1 MRANSPNNMTPIPHL
16 QPSRARLARASSR
29 PSSFAALIAAL
40 LLALFLAPAFAA
52 PPPTPAET
60 ETMLTAARKQI
71 DDIRKRVVDETDD
84 ASLMKQRGDALD
96 IQSKADA
103 AAEALAPQLASV
115 AARLTE
121 LGTPPKAQRS
131 PDVAAQRT
139 QLEKSNRALDAQIKL
154 ARLLSVD
161 AGQTAEQISAQRRT
175 QFQARLGERRDS
187 FLSDPFWTEFR
198 EEFPGDLERL
208 KALGKDL
215 AAAVGQTPKW
225 GWLLLAAAAALA
237 IVLRVWIGRI
247 LLRLTATRVPP
258 GRLRRSFLAVAHVV
272 LAVATPGVIALLIH
286 IGLDWN
292 SQLSDNTSSLLANLV
307 ATVCFGG
314 YVSGLGYALLS
325 SNRPS
330 WRLPPISDVVA
341 TRLRWLPG
349 VLGVLVVMIW
359 LAERLPVLLNAS
371 LTTTITLTGIVAVMT
386 MAMIGAVLAISR
398 RLRRQ
403 AMRET
408 DTPIPFWVSLLLT
421 AVWTVLVLSLASL
434 LAGYVAFGSFLVKQV
449 LWVLIILASAYL
461 ASTLIEDGFSTLLS
475 SSHRDGGGEHEAPSM
490 RDQAA
495 VLLSGV
501 GRVAVGL
508 LAITLLLAPF
518 GEAPM
523 DLLQRFDQLRK
534 GLAIGEAQIRPG
546 AVLQALLVLGL
557 SLLSVKMLKRWLS
570 NRYLPT
576 TELDPG
582 MQLSAATLF
591 GYAGFVIAVALSLSA
606 AGIGLERVA
615 WIASALSV
623 GIGFGLQVITQN
635 FVSGLIL
642 LAERPVKVGDWV
654 SLGGVEGDIL
664 RINVRATEIQ
674 DGETVR
680 RSSFRTRVQSPRPCA
695 TSPAPIR
702 WGWLQIKMPLPL
714 STDAEH
720 VRELILQA
728 LRGPRGRAGCAR
740 AQCVPRRHRRR
751 PPDLQCQ
758 GLRVFAPGR
767 LWRAQRAAVHGAEAA
782 LRRGLEVS
790 SPPTML
796 LRFGAGCRRCRRPGR
811 QPCRRRTPRAGAGRS
826 QAEPGVRPPAR
837 RVKVGRLSLSS
848 RGLRRG
854 GEASAALRADCK
866 ERLAPRAW
874 PAPLAAVGRPGPA
887 EATTAA
893 RPAPPPR
900 HPRRWSAVVNA
911 GLVHSPCATSA
922 ALVRSSVWHRM
933 SMAAVSRRRARS
945 ASRVEAA
952 ACIVRSKLRRRLCT
966 SGPRSG
972 SRHSC
977 RSRPRRRRRRRRPC
991 SCRKK
996 RNRRNSGR
1004 PPAARCAGCWIRR
1017 CWN

>member
-1 MRANSPNNMTPIPHL
+1 MTSITHSLPL
-16 QPSRARLARASSR
+16 RTCRKR
-29 PSSFAALIAAL
+29 PSLAALAAAL
-40 LLALFLAPAFAA
+40 LLALFLIPAFAA
-52 PPPTPAET
+52 QPPTPADT
-60 ETMLTAARKQI
+60 EAMLTAARKQI
-71 DDIRKRVVDETDD
+71 DDIRKQVADETDD
-84 ASLMKQRGDALD
+84 AALLQQRGDALD

-115 AARLTE
+115 AAKLSE
-121 LGTPPKAQRS
+121 LGTPPEGAKEA

-161 AGQTAEQISAQRRT
+161 AGQAAEQISAQRRT

-187 FLSDPFWTEFR
+187 FLSNPFWTEFR
-198 EEFPGDLERL
+198 EEFPRDLERL
-208 KALGKDL
+208 EALGDDL
-215 AAAVGQTPKW
+215 AAAVKQTPKW
-225 GWLLLAAAAALA
+225 GWLLLSAAAVLA
-237 IVLRVWIGRI
+237 IALRVWIGRI

-258 GRLRRSFLAVAHVV
+258 GRLRRSFLAVTHVA

-292 SQLSDNTSSLLANLV
+292 SQLTDNTASLLANLV

-330 WRLPPISDVVA
+330 WRLPPISDIVA
-341 TRLRWLPG
+341 ARLRWLPG

-403 AMRET
+403 AMQEN
-408 DTPIPFWVSLLLT
+408 DSPIPFWLSLLLT
-421 AVWTVLVLSLASL
+421 AIWTVLILSLASL

-449 LWVLIILASAYL
+449 LWTLIVLASAYL
-461 ASTLIEDGFSTLLS
+461 ASTLIEDGFGTLLG
-475 SSHRDGGGEHEAPSM
+475 SSHRDGGEHEAPSM

-523 DLLQRFDQLRK
+523 DLVQRFDQLRK

-623 GIGFGLQVITQN
+623 GIGFGLQAVVQN

-674 DGETVR
+674 MGDRSTVIVPNSEFVTKTVR
-680 RSSFRTRVQSPRPCA
+680 NVTRSNPLGLV
-695 TSPAPIR
+695 
-702 WGWLQIKMPLPL
+702 QIKLPMPL
-714 STDAEH
+714 SIDAEH
-720 VRELILQA
+720 VRELMLQA
-728 LRGPRGRAGCAR
+728 FADHEDVLDAPA
-740 AQCVPRRHRRR
+740 PN
-751 PPDLQCQ
+751 
-758 GLRVFAPGR
+758 VFLDGIEGGHLVFNAKGYVSSP
-767 LWRAQRAAVHGAEAA
+767 RAAYGVRSA
-782 LRRGLEVS
+782 LLFTVLKRLHDAGLEVS

-796 LRFGAGCRRCRRPGR
+796 L
-811 QPCRRRTPRAGAGRS
+811 
-826 QAEPGVRPPAR
+826 
-837 RVKVGRLSLSS
+837 
-848 RGLRRG
+848 
-854 GEASAALRADCK
+854 ASAPQLPAVPEA
-866 ERLAPRAW
+866 AP
-874 PAPLAAVGRPGPA
+874 AAVP
-887 EATTAA
+887 
-893 RPAPPPR
+893 
-900 HPRRWSAVVNA
+900 
-911 GLVHSPCATSA
+911 
-922 ALVRSSVWHRM
+922 
-933 SMAAVSRRRARS
+933 
-945 ASRVEAA
+945 
-952 ACIVRSKLRRRLCT
+952 
-966 SGPRSG
+966 
-972 SRHSC
+972 
-977 RSRPRRRRRRRRPC
+977 
-991 SCRKK
+991 
-996 RNRRNSGR
+996 
-1004 PPAARCAGCWIRR
+1004 PPAAPAR
-1017 CWN
+1017 

>member
-1 MRANSPNNMTPIPHL
+1 MTHTFPSP
-16 QPSRARLARASSR
+16 RARPHRARYPA
-29 PSSFAALIAAL
+29 FVALMAAL
-40 LLALFLAPAFAA
+40 LLVLFLMPAHAA
-52 PPPTPAET
+52 APPTPADT
-60 ETMLTAARKQI
+60 EAALATARKQI
-71 DDIRKRVVDETDD
+71 DDIRKRVADETDD
-84 ASLMKQRGDALD
+84 ATLVKQRGDALD

-103 AAEALAPQLASV
+103 AAEALTPQLASV
-115 AARLTE
+115 TARLSE
-121 LGTPPKAQRS
+121 LGTPPEGAKEA
-131 PDVAAQRT
+131 PDVAAQRM
-139 QLEKSNRALDAQIKL
+139 QLEKNSRALDAQIKL

-187 FLSDPFWTEFR
+187 FLSSQFWTEFR
-198 EEFPGDLERL
+198 EEFPRDLERL
-208 KALGKDL
+208 EVLRDDL
-215 AAAVGQTPKW
+215 ATAVGQTPKW
-225 GWLLLAAAAALA
+225 GWLLLGAAIALT
-237 IVLRVWIGRI
+237 IVLRVAIGRL
-247 LLRLTATRVPP
+247 LLRITATRVPP
-258 GRLRRSFLAVAHVV
+258 GRLRRSFLAVAHLV

-286 IGLDWN
+286 IGLDWD

-325 SNRPS
+325 TNRPS
-330 WRLPPISDVVA
+330 WRLPPISDAVA

-371 LTTTITLTGIVAVMT
+371 LTTTITLTGIVAVLT
-386 MAMIGAVLAISR
+386 MATIGAVLAISR

-403 AMRET
+403 AMQEN
-408 DTPIPFWVSLLLT
+408 DAPIPFWVSLLLT
-421 AVWTVLVLSLASL
+421 SVWTVLILSLASM
-434 LAGYVAFGSFLVKQV
+434 LAGYVAFGSFMVKQV

-461 ASTLIEDGFSTLLS
+461 LSTLIEDGFSTLLGTT
-475 SSHRDGGGEHEAPSM
+475 HRDGGEHEAPSM

-508 LAITLLLAPF
+508 LAVTLLLAPF

-557 SLLSVKMLKRWLS
+557 SLLAVKMLKRWLS

-591 GYAGFVIAVALSLSA
+591 GYAGFVLAVALSLSA

-623 GIGFGLQVITQN
+623 GIGFGLQAVVQN

-674 DGETVR
+674 MGDRSTVIVPNSEFVTKTVR
-680 RSSFRTRVQSPRPCA
+680 NVTRSNPLGLV
-695 TSPAPIR
+695 
-702 WGWLQIKMPLPL
+702 QIKLPLPL
-714 STDAEH
+714 STDAEQ

-728 LRGPRGRAGCAR
+728 FADHEDVLDTPA
-740 AQCVPRRHRRR
+740 PN
-751 PPDLQCQ
+751 
-758 GLRVFAPGR
+758 VFLDGIDGGHLIFNAKGYVSSP
-767 LWRAQRAAVHGAEAA
+767 RAAYGVRSA
-782 LRRGLEVS
+782 LLFTLLKRLHDAGLEVS

-796 LRFGAGCRRCRRPGR
+796 L
-811 QPCRRRTPRAGAGRS
+811 
-826 QAEPGVRPPAR
+826 
-837 RVKVGRLSLSS
+837 
-848 RGLRRG
+848 
-854 GEASAALRADCK
+854 ASAPQPAA
-866 ERLAPRAW
+866 
-874 PAPLAAVGRPGPA
+874 APLAV
-887 EATTAA
+887 
-893 RPAPPPR
+893 PPPAQ
-900 HPRRWSAVVNA
+900 S
-911 GLVHSPCATSA
+911 
-922 ALVRSSVWHRM
+922 
-933 SMAAVSRRRARS
+933 
-945 ASRVEAA
+945 
-952 ACIVRSKLRRRLCT
+952 
-966 SGPRSG
+966 
-972 SRHSC
+972 
-977 RSRPRRRRRRRRPC
+977 
-991 SCRKK
+991 
-996 RNRRNSGR
+996 
-1004 PPAARCAGCWIRR
+1004 
-1017 CWN
+1017 

>member
-1 MRANSPNNMTPIPHL
+1 MLCSGLDASDSPKNMTHTF
-16 QPSRARLARASSR
+16 PSPRARPHRARYPA
-29 PSSFAALIAAL
+29 FVALMAAL
-40 LLALFLAPAFAA
+40 LLVLFLMPAHAA
-52 PPPTPAET
+52 APPTPADT
-60 ETMLTAARKQI
+60 EAALATARKQI
-71 DDIRKRVVDETDD
+71 DDIRKRVADETDD
-84 ASLMKQRGDALD
+84 ATLVKQRGDALD

-103 AAEALAPQLASV
+103 AAEALTPQLASV
-115 AARLTE
+115 TARLSE
-121 LGTPPKAQRS
+121 LGTPPEGAKEA
-131 PDVAAQRT
+131 PDVAAQRM
-139 QLEKSNRALDAQIKL
+139 QLEKNSRALDAQIKL

-187 FLSDPFWTEFR
+187 FLSSQFWTEFR
-198 EEFPGDLERL
+198 EEFPRDLERL
-208 KALGKDL
+208 EVLRDDL
-215 AAAVGQTPKW
+215 ATAVGQTPKW
-225 GWLLLAAAAALA
+225 GWLLLGAAIALT
-237 IVLRVWIGRI
+237 IVLRVAIGRL
-247 LLRLTATRVPP
+247 LLRITATRVPP
-258 GRLRRSFLAVAHVV
+258 GRLRRSFLAVAHLV

-286 IGLDWN
+286 IGLDWD

-325 SNRPS
+325 TNRPS
-330 WRLPPISDVVA
+330 WRLPPISDAVA

-371 LTTTITLTGIVAVMT
+371 LTTTITLTGIVAVLT
-386 MAMIGAVLAISR
+386 MATIGAVLAISR

-403 AMRET
+403 AMQEN
-408 DTPIPFWVSLLLT
+408 DAPIPFWVSLLLT
-421 AVWTVLVLSLASL
+421 SVWTVLILSLASM
-434 LAGYVAFGSFLVKQV
+434 LAGYVAFGSFMVKQV

-461 ASTLIEDGFSTLLS
+461 LSTLIEDGFSTLLGTT
-475 SSHRDGGGEHEAPSM
+475 HRDGGEHEAPSM

-508 LAITLLLAPF
+508 LAVTLLLAPF

-557 SLLSVKMLKRWLS
+557 SLLAVKMLKRWLS

-591 GYAGFVIAVALSLSA
+591 GYAGFVLAVALSLSA

-623 GIGFGLQVITQN
+623 GIGFGLQAVVQN

-674 DGETVR
+674 MGDRSTVIVPNSEFVTKTVR
-680 RSSFRTRVQSPRPCA
+680 NVTRSNPLGLV
-695 TSPAPIR
+695 
-702 WGWLQIKMPLPL
+702 QIKLPLPL
-714 STDAEH
+714 STDAEQ

-728 LRGPRGRAGCAR
+728 FADHEDVLDTPA
-740 AQCVPRRHRRR
+740 PN
-751 PPDLQCQ
+751 
-758 GLRVFAPGR
+758 VFLDGIDGGHLIFNAKGYVSSP
-767 LWRAQRAAVHGAEAA
+767 RAAYGVRSA
-782 LRRGLEVS
+782 LLFTLLKRLHDAGLEVS

-796 LRFGAGCRRCRRPGR
+796 L
-811 QPCRRRTPRAGAGRS
+811 
-826 QAEPGVRPPAR
+826 
-837 RVKVGRLSLSS
+837 
-848 RGLRRG
+848 
-854 GEASAALRADCK
+854 ASAPQPAA
-866 ERLAPRAW
+866 
-874 PAPLAAVGRPGPA
+874 APLAV
-887 EATTAA
+887 
-893 RPAPPPR
+893 PPPAQ
-900 HPRRWSAVVNA
+900 S
-911 GLVHSPCATSA
+911 
-922 ALVRSSVWHRM
+922 
-933 SMAAVSRRRARS
+933 
-945 ASRVEAA
+945 
-952 ACIVRSKLRRRLCT
+952 
-966 SGPRSG
+966 
-972 SRHSC
+972 
-977 RSRPRRRRRRRRPC
+977 
-991 SCRKK
+991 
-996 RNRRNSGR
+996 
-1004 PPAARCAGCWIRR
+1004 
-1017 CWN
+1017 

>member
-1 MRANSPNNMTPIPHL
+1 MTSITHSLPL
-16 QPSRARLARASSR
+16 RTCRKR
-29 PSSFAALIAAL
+29 PSLAALAAAL
-40 LLALFLAPAFAA
+40 LLALFLIPAFAA
-52 PPPTPAET
+52 QPPTPADT
-60 ETMLTAARKQI
+60 EAMLTAARKQI
-71 DDIRKRVVDETDD
+71 DDIRKRVADETDD
-84 ASLMKQRGDALD
+84 AALLQQRGDALD

-115 AARLTE
+115 AAKLSE
-121 LGTPPKAQRS
+121 LGTPPEGAKEA

-161 AGQTAEQISAQRRT
+161 AGQAAEQISAQRRT

-187 FLSDPFWTEFR
+187 FLSNPFWTEFR
-198 EEFPGDLERL
+198 EEFPRDLERL
-208 KALGKDL
+208 EALGDDL
-215 AAAVGQTPKW
+215 AAAVKQTPKW
-225 GWLLLAAAAALA
+225 GWLLLSAAAVLA
-237 IVLRVWIGRI
+237 IALRVWIGRI

-258 GRLRRSFLAVAHVV
+258 GRLRRSFLAVTHVA

-292 SQLSDNTSSLLANLV
+292 SQLTDNTASLLANLV

-330 WRLPPISDVVA
+330 WRLPPISDIVA
-341 TRLRWLPG
+341 ARLRWLPG

-403 AMRET
+403 AMQEN
-408 DTPIPFWVSLLLT
+408 DSPIPFWLSLLLT
-421 AVWTVLVLSLASL
+421 AIWTVLILSLASL

-449 LWVLIILASAYL
+449 LWTLIVLASAYL
-461 ASTLIEDGFSTLLS
+461 ASTLIEDGFGTLLG
-475 SSHRDGGGEHEAPSM
+475 SSHRDGGEHEAPSM

-523 DLLQRFDQLRK
+523 DLVQRFDQLRK

-623 GIGFGLQVITQN
+623 GIGFGLQAVVQN

-674 DGETVR
+674 MGDRSTVIVPNSEFVTKTVR
-680 RSSFRTRVQSPRPCA
+680 NVTRSNPLGLV
-695 TSPAPIR
+695 
-702 WGWLQIKMPLPL
+702 QIKLPMPL
-714 STDAEH
+714 SIDAEH
-720 VRELILQA
+720 VRELMLQA
-728 LRGPRGRAGCAR
+728 FADHEDVLDAPA
-740 AQCVPRRHRRR
+740 PN
-751 PPDLQCQ
+751 
-758 GLRVFAPGR
+758 VFLDGIEGGHLVFNAKGYVSSP
-767 LWRAQRAAVHGAEAA
+767 RAAYGVRSA
-782 LRRGLEVS
+782 LLFTVLKRLHDAGLEVS

-796 LRFGAGCRRCRRPGR
+796 L
-811 QPCRRRTPRAGAGRS
+811 
-826 QAEPGVRPPAR
+826 
-837 RVKVGRLSLSS
+837 
-848 RGLRRG
+848 
-854 GEASAALRADCK
+854 ASAPQLPAVPEA
-866 ERLAPRAW
+866 AP
-874 PAPLAAVGRPGPA
+874 AAVP
-887 EATTAA
+887 
-893 RPAPPPR
+893 
-900 HPRRWSAVVNA
+900 
-911 GLVHSPCATSA
+911 
-922 ALVRSSVWHRM
+922 
-933 SMAAVSRRRARS
+933 
-945 ASRVEAA
+945 
-952 ACIVRSKLRRRLCT
+952 
-966 SGPRSG
+966 
-972 SRHSC
+972 
-977 RSRPRRRRRRRRPC
+977 
-991 SCRKK
+991 
-996 RNRRNSGR
+996 
-1004 PPAARCAGCWIRR
+1004 PPAAPAR
-1017 CWN
+1017 

>member
-1 MRANSPNNMTPIPHL
+1 MPAH
-16 QPSRARLARASSR
+16 
-29 PSSFAALIAAL
+29 AAA
-40 LLALFLAPAFAA
+40 
-52 PPPTPAET
+52 PPTPADT
-60 ETMLTAARKQI
+60 EAALATARKQI
-71 DDIRKRVVDETDD
+71 DDIRKRVADETDD
-84 ASLMKQRGDALD
+84 ATLVKQRGDALD

-103 AAEALAPQLASV
+103 AAEALTPQLASV
-115 AARLTE
+115 TARLSE
-121 LGTPPKAQRS
+121 LGTPPEGAKEA
-131 PDVAAQRT
+131 PDVAAQRM
-139 QLEKSNRALDAQIKL
+139 QLEKNSRALDAQIKL

-187 FLSDPFWTEFR
+187 FLSGQFWTEFR
-198 EEFPGDLERL
+198 EEFPRDLERL
-208 KALGKDL
+208 EVLRDDL
-215 AAAVGQTPKW
+215 ATAVGQTPKW
-225 GWLLLAAAAALA
+225 GWLLLGAAIALT
-237 IVLRVWIGRI
+237 IVLRVAIGRL
-247 LLRLTATRVPP
+247 LLRITATRVPP
-258 GRLRRSFLAVAHVV
+258 GRLRRSFLAVAHLV

-286 IGLDWN
+286 IGLDWD

-325 SNRPS
+325 TNRPS
-330 WRLPPISDVVA
+330 WRLPPISDAVA

-371 LTTTITLTGIVAVMT
+371 LTTTITLTGIVAVLT
-386 MAMIGAVLAISR
+386 MATIGAVLAISR

-403 AMRET
+403 AMQEN
-408 DTPIPFWVSLLLT
+408 DAPIPFWVSLLLT
-421 AVWTVLVLSLASL
+421 SVWTVLILSLASM
-434 LAGYVAFGSFLVKQV
+434 LAGYVAFGSFMVKQV

-461 ASTLIEDGFSTLLS
+461 LSTLIEDGFSTLLGTT
-475 SSHRDGGGEHEAPSM
+475 HRDGGEHEAPSM

-508 LAITLLLAPF
+508 LAVTLLLAPF

-557 SLLSVKMLKRWLS
+557 SLLAVKMLKRWLS

-591 GYAGFVIAVALSLSA
+591 GYAGFVLAVALSLSA

-623 GIGFGLQVITQN
+623 GIGFGLQAVVQN

-674 DGETVR
+674 MGDRSTVIVPNSEFVTKTVR
-680 RSSFRTRVQSPRPCA
+680 NVTRSNPLGLV
-695 TSPAPIR
+695 
-702 WGWLQIKMPLPL
+702 QIKLPLPL
-714 STDAEH
+714 STDAEQ

-728 LRGPRGRAGCAR
+728 FADHEDVLDTPA
-740 AQCVPRRHRRR
+740 PN
-751 PPDLQCQ
+751 
-758 GLRVFAPGR
+758 VFLDGIDGGHLIFNAKGYVSSP
-767 LWRAQRAAVHGAEAA
+767 RAAYGVRSA
-782 LRRGLEVS
+782 LLFTLLKRLHDAGLEVS

-796 LRFGAGCRRCRRPGR
+796 L
-811 QPCRRRTPRAGAGRS
+811 
-826 QAEPGVRPPAR
+826 
-837 RVKVGRLSLSS
+837 
-848 RGLRRG
+848 
-854 GEASAALRADCK
+854 ASAPQPAA
-866 ERLAPRAW
+866 
-874 PAPLAAVGRPGPA
+874 APLAV
-887 EATTAA
+887 
-893 RPAPPPR
+893 PPPAQ
-900 HPRRWSAVVNA
+900 S
-911 GLVHSPCATSA
+911 
-922 ALVRSSVWHRM
+922 
-933 SMAAVSRRRARS
+933 
-945 ASRVEAA
+945 
-952 ACIVRSKLRRRLCT
+952 
-966 SGPRSG
+966 
-972 SRHSC
+972 
-977 RSRPRRRRRRRRPC
+977 
-991 SCRKK
+991 
-996 RNRRNSGR
+996 
-1004 PPAARCAGCWIRR
+1004 
-1017 CWN
+1017 

>member
-1 MRANSPNNMTPIPHL
+1 MPAH
-16 QPSRARLARASSR
+16 
-29 PSSFAALIAAL
+29 AAA
-40 LLALFLAPAFAA
+40 
-52 PPPTPAET
+52 PPTPADT
-60 ETMLTAARKQI
+60 EAALATARKQI
-71 DDIRKRVVDETDD
+71 DDIRKRVADETDD
-84 ASLMKQRGDALD
+84 ATLVKQRGDALD

-103 AAEALAPQLASV
+103 AAEALTPQLASV
-115 AARLTE
+115 TARLSE
-121 LGTPPKAQRS
+121 LGTPPEGAKEA
-131 PDVAAQRT
+131 PDVAAQRM
-139 QLEKSNRALDAQIKL
+139 QLEKNSRALDAQIKL

-187 FLSDPFWTEFR
+187 FLSGQFWTEFR
-198 EEFPGDLERL
+198 EEFPRDLERL
-208 KALGKDL
+208 EVLRDDL
-215 AAAVGQTPKW
+215 ATAVGQTPKW
-225 GWLLLAAAAALA
+225 GWLLLGAAIALT
-237 IVLRVWIGRI
+237 IVLRVAIGRL
-247 LLRLTATRVPP
+247 LLRITATRVPP
-258 GRLRRSFLAVAHVV
+258 GRLRRSFLAVAHLV

-286 IGLDWN
+286 MGLDWD

-325 SNRPS
+325 TNRPS
-330 WRLPPISDVVA
+330 WRLPPISDAVA

-371 LTTTITLTGIVAVMT
+371 LTTTITLTGIVAVLT
-386 MAMIGAVLAISR
+386 MATIGAVLAISR

-403 AMRET
+403 AMQEN
-408 DTPIPFWVSLLLT
+408 DAPIPFWVSLLLT
-421 AVWTVLVLSLASL
+421 SVWTVLILSLASM
-434 LAGYVAFGSFLVKQV
+434 LAGYVAFGSFMVKQV

-461 ASTLIEDGFSTLLS
+461 LSTLIEDGFSTLLGTT
-475 SSHRDGGGEHEAPSM
+475 HRDGGEHEAPSM

-508 LAITLLLAPF
+508 LAVTLLLAPF

-557 SLLSVKMLKRWLS
+557 SLLAVKMLKRWLS

-591 GYAGFVIAVALSLSA
+591 GYAGFVLAVALSLSA

-623 GIGFGLQVITQN
+623 GIGFGLQAVVQN

-674 DGETVR
+674 MGDRSTVIVPNSEFVTKTVR
-680 RSSFRTRVQSPRPCA
+680 NVTRSNPLGLV
-695 TSPAPIR
+695 
-702 WGWLQIKMPLPL
+702 QIKLPLPL
-714 STDAEH
+714 STDAEQ

-728 LRGPRGRAGCAR
+728 FADHEDVLDTPA
-740 AQCVPRRHRRR
+740 PN
-751 PPDLQCQ
+751 
-758 GLRVFAPGR
+758 VFLDGIDGGHLIFNAKGYVSSP
-767 LWRAQRAAVHGAEAA
+767 RAAYGVRSA
-782 LRRGLEVS
+782 LLFTLLKRLHDAGLEVS

-796 LRFGAGCRRCRRPGR
+796 L
-811 QPCRRRTPRAGAGRS
+811 
-826 QAEPGVRPPAR
+826 
-837 RVKVGRLSLSS
+837 
-848 RGLRRG
+848 
-854 GEASAALRADCK
+854 ASAPQPAA
-866 ERLAPRAW
+866 
-874 PAPLAAVGRPGPA
+874 APLAV
-887 EATTAA
+887 
-893 RPAPPPR
+893 PPPAQ
-900 HPRRWSAVVNA
+900 S
-911 GLVHSPCATSA
+911 
-922 ALVRSSVWHRM
+922 
-933 SMAAVSRRRARS
+933 
-945 ASRVEAA
+945 
-952 ACIVRSKLRRRLCT
+952 
-966 SGPRSG
+966 
-972 SRHSC
+972 
-977 RSRPRRRRRRRRPC
+977 
-991 SCRKK
+991 
-996 RNRRNSGR
+996 
-1004 PPAARCAGCWIRR
+1004 
-1017 CWN
+1017 